1 MKLKQE
7 ARGDFYQRTSLLGKE
22 TTKVFGRGDKQ
33 IFLRDEIIH

>member
-7 ARGDFYQRTSLLGKE
+7 ARGDFYQRTIHLGKE

-33 IFLRDEIIH
+33 ICLRDEITH